1 MLTVTA
7 SSASELFAAA
17 CRAVLASGKPG
28 APRGLSTV
36 EARRD
41 PQRFP
46 AAPATSTYLDQLQ
59 TVAKA
64 SELARYRPQ

>member
-36 EARRD
+36 EVLGVTLSASQLHQPRVL
-41 PQRFP
+41 
-46 AAPATSTYLDQLQ
+46 TST
-59 TVAKA
+59 
-64 SELARYRPQ
+64 SSRRSPRRPS